1 MLRLCKDFPVF
12 IIGIILA
19 TISIMKYIHHLNNGL
34 DKRLTKVE
42 TTLENV
48 KETVKDQ
55 KQDIKNLMFGEY
67 AETLASKVRKKIKIF
82 FATSSTFVFIVLFIL
97 YLSNEYIFFH
107 LEFLDIYQ
115 YLLSLLLF
123 HS

>member
-1 MLRLCKDFPVF
+1 MLLLCKDFLVF

-48 KETVKDQ
+48 KETVKT
-55 KQDIKNLMFGEY
+55 KN
-67 AETLASKVRKKIKIF
+67 KILKI
-82 FATSSTFVFIVLFIL
+82 
-97 YLSNEYIFFH
+97 
-107 LEFLDIYQ
+107 
-115 YLLSLLLF
+115 
-123 HS
+123 

>member
-1 MLRLCKDFPVF
+1 MLLLCKDFAVF

-82 FATSSTFVFIVLFIL
+82 FATSSTCLHSFVYIIFI
-97 YLSNEYIFFH
+97 
-107 LEFLDIYQ
+107 
-115 YLLSLLLF
+115 
-123 HS
+123 

>member
-55 KQDIKNLMFGEY
+55 K
-67 AETLASKVRKKIKIF
+67 
-82 FATSSTFVFIVLFIL
+82 
-97 YLSNEYIFFH
+97 
-107 LEFLDIYQ
+107 
-115 YLLSLLLF
+115 
-123 HS
+123 